1 MKVLAG
7 LPACGAA
14 IPLRLSASVRANMS
28 APKAGCRGDIL
39 MANVLFYPALPSRP
53 LLLDQLFRA
62 VWHFLPALQK
72 LDRLIF
78 PYCGDDFA
86 LLDADQTLAAARAY
100 LSRDFDPAIADYAPR
115 FRGKIQ
121 FLHTG
126 AGDLSDVAG
135 QLPALSTVI
144 VWNLS
149 DPRFAAVGKQIA
161 DRHRAELVLA
171 DPAVVQQETLLTL
184 RGVHKLFEQRE
195 LHDLVNESYR
205 RFSEC
210 LKLWKGQTMSLF
222 GNGPSLAKVVAAK
235 APIRGHLRAIC
246 NSTIGDLAAL
256 EHLKPQL
263 MFCGDPVQHC
273 GVSLYAGRFRADL
286 ARAMEEPGR
295 ILFTQLGYVP
305 YFREALPAGAHDRV
319 IGIGN
324 DRRPQFNIDLDKE
337 FLTAATANIFT
348 MIVLPVALTI
358 SKEIDIY
365 GCDGMSFAAAT
376 KPWSHANEDDY
387 MGKMAVTHRV
397 HAGFWKRNYE
407 EEFWSYCK
415 DMEDILSLAS
425 ARGAAIHARTASYV
439 PALAKRFKAL

>member
-1 MKVLAG
+1 
-7 LPACGAA
+7 
-14 IPLRLSASVRANMS
+14 
-28 APKAGCRGDIL
+28 
-39 MANVLFYPALPSRP
+39 MANVLFLPALPNRP

-62 VWHFLPALQK
+62 VWHFLPALKK

-78 PYCGDDFA
+78 PYAGDDFA
-86 LLDADQTLAAARAY
+86 LLDADQILNAARAY
-100 LSRDFDPAIADYAPR
+100 MSRDFDPAIAGYAPR
-115 FRGKIQ
+115 FLGKVQ
-121 FLHTG
+121 FLSTNASG
-126 AGDLSDVAG
+126 LGDIAGR
-135 QLPALSTVI
+135 LPPLKTVI

-149 DPRFAAVGKQIA
+149 DGRFAAEAKAIA
-161 DRHRAELVLA
+161 SRDNADVVFA

-184 RGVHKLFEQRE
+184 RGVHKLFEQSE
-195 LHDLVNESYR
+195 LHDLVTDSYR
-205 RFSEC
+205 RFSTH
-210 LKLWKGQTMSLF
+210 LKSWKGQPISLF
-222 GNGPSLAKVVAAK
+222 GNGPSLAKVVETK
-235 APIRGHLRAIC
+235 APIAPGLRGIC
-246 NSTIGDLAAL
+246 NSTIGDTAAL
-256 EHLKPQL
+256 AYLKPQF

-286 ARAMEEPGR
+286 AGAMEEPGR
-295 ILFTQLGYVP
+295 FLFTQLGYVP
-305 YFREALPAGAHDRV
+305 YFREVVSPSAHDRI

-324 DRRPQFNIDLDKE
+324 DRRPDFNIELDNE

-348 MIVLPVALTI
+348 MIVLPVGFTV
-358 SKEIDIY
+358 SKQVDIY

-425 ARGAAIHARTASYV
+425 ARGIEVHARTSSYV
-439 PALAKRFKAL
+439 PALAKRFRRI